1 MGKRKEPEILIGE
14 PSSSDDPSSSLDRL
28 GILHLDKNETSY
40 FKRKPAKTE
49 KTNLTRG
56 RLTKEDK
63 KAFNAKHRV
72 LCDLAVIQIP
82 KLFFV
87 ARPSFPISRFADIVP
102 MNTDWQKYFR
112 ERLHA
117 HFATKKIDKQ
127 ILKADY
133 HGALLTVWSAENA
146 TQIGISGIVVL
157 ETRHTFQMVTQ
168 DDRFVVI
175 PKKGSVFR
183 FIIGDRLFS
192 LFGDGM
198 RTRPAWRG
206 KKPRVKRV
214 IPTFIRGT
222 LQPVPTGEQEQ

>member
-1 MGKRKEPEILIGE
+1 MNKSEIRIGE
-14 PSSSDDPSSSLDRL
+14 LGESTSTGGDRL
-28 GILHLDKNETSY
+28 GILHLDGNDSTK
-40 FKRKPAKTE
+40 FKRKLGKTE
-49 KTNLTRG
+49 KTNLIRG

-63 KAFNAKHRV
+63 KAFK
-72 LCDLAVIQIP
+72 
-82 KLFFV
+82 
-87 ARPSFPISRFADIVP
+87 FADIVP

-112 ERLHA
+112 ERLHN
-117 HFATKKIDKQ
+117 HFASAKIDKIIQ
-127 ILKADY
+127 KTDY
-133 HGALLTVWSAENA
+133 HGALLTIWLAENP

-206 KKPRVKRV
+206 KKPRIKRV
-214 IPTFIRGT
+214 LPTFIRGT
-222 LQPVPTGEQEQ
+222 LQTVPTAKE

>member
-1 MGKRKEPEILIGE
+1 MSNKEIRIGE
-14 PSSSDDPSSSLDRL
+14 RGDDAATSSGDRL
-28 GILHLDKNETSY
+28 GVLHLEKNEQTTKK
-40 FKRKPAKTE
+40 FKRKLGKTE

-56 RLTKEDK
+56 RLSQEDK
-63 KAFNAKHRV
+63 KAFK
-72 LCDLAVIQIP
+72 
-82 KLFFV
+82 
-87 ARPSFPISRFADIVP
+87 FADIVP
-102 MNTDWQKYFR
+102 MNSDWQKYFR
-112 ERLHA
+112 ERLSN
-117 HFATKKIDKQ
+117 HFASSKIEKT

-133 HGALLTVWSAENA
+133 HGALLTVWMAENS

-183 FIIGDRLFS
+183 FILGDRLFT

-222 LQPVPTGEQEQ
+222 LQTVPTASE

>member
-1 MGKRKEPEILIGE
+1 MSNKEIRIGE
-14 PSSSDDPSSSLDRL
+14 RDDATSSSTSGDRL
-28 GILHLDKNETSY
+28 GVLHLEKNEQTTKKL
-40 FKRKPAKTE
+40 KRKLRKTE

-56 RLTKEDK
+56 RLSQEDK
-63 KAFNAKHRV
+63 KAFK
-72 LCDLAVIQIP
+72 
-82 KLFFV
+82 
-87 ARPSFPISRFADIVP
+87 FADIVP
-102 MNTDWQKYFR
+102 MNSDWQKYFR
-112 ERLHA
+112 ERLSN
-117 HFATKKIDKQ
+117 HFASSKIEKT

-133 HGALLTVWSAENA
+133 HGALLTVWMAENS

-183 FIIGDRLFS
+183 FILGDRLFS

-222 LQPVPTGEQEQ
+222 LHTVPTASE

>member
-1 MGKRKEPEILIGE
+1 MGKKKEEILIGE
-14 PSSSDDPSSSLDRL
+14 SSSSSESTSNRQGDRL
-28 GILHLDKNETSY
+28 GVIHLDEKMTTK
-40 FKRKPAKTE
+40 FKRKASKTE
-49 KTNLTRG
+49 KTNMIRG

-63 KAFNAKHRV
+63 KAFK
-72 LCDLAVIQIP
+72 
-82 KLFFV
+82 
-87 ARPSFPISRFADIVP
+87 FADIVP
-102 MNTDWQKYFR
+102 MNTDWQKYYR
-112 ERLHA
+112 ERLQT
-117 HFATKKIDKQ
+117 HFAHSKIEKT

-133 HGALLTVWSAENA
+133 HGALLTVWLAENS

-168 DDRFVVI
+168 EDRFVVI

-183 FIIGDRLFS
+183 FILGDRLFS

-222 LQPVPTGEQEQ
+222 LQMVPTAKNEN

>member
-63 KAFNAKHRV
+63 KAFK
-72 LCDLAVIQIP
+72 
-82 KLFFV
+82 
-87 ARPSFPISRFADIVP
+87 FADIVP

-133 HGALLTVWSAENA
+133 HGALLTVWSAENS

-222 LQPVPTGEQEQ
+222 LQPVPTGEKEQ